1 MIDVEVGTI
10 ESDNILN
17 SIGFNTTDV
26 SKAFQEGFYD
36 VMHEGNWKLSSWFD
50 DTLTIFPNIHFL
62 NFVFEFKNSK
72 YSPEWIAF
80 YESFNL
86 SFS

>member
-1 MIDVEVGTI
+1 
-10 ESDNILN
+10 
-17 SIGFNTTDV
+17 
-26 SKAFQEGFYD
+26 
-36 VMHEGNWKLSSWFD
+36 MHEGNWKLSSWFD